1 MKPTFIFAGLLSLA
15 VASQA
20 EMIRINLKKAD
31 ITPAQ
36 QMEAYAEAGSYMAQK
51 YFGSAHR
58 KINADLTTHILGYDA
73 EGKSTH
79 GVPLTNYM
87 NAQYF
92 GDVTIG
98 TPPQT
103 FSVVFDTGSSN
114 FWVPSTHCSS
124 IACFLH
130 RRFDSRKSSTF
141 KPNGTQFA
149 IQYGS
154 GSLEGII
161 SIDNL
166 EVGGLLVNQQSF
178 GESVKEPGLAFAFG
192 RFDGIFGLGYD
203 TISVLGVVP
212 PFYNMINQ
220 RLLDEPVFGFYLG
233 QADSSLGGE
242 MTLGGVDS
250 SHFSGGLR
258 WHNVRRK
265 AYWEIDLNKVRLG
278 DEEVELD
285 AGAVIDTGSSLIVLE
300 TALAEMIN
308 KEIGAKKNY
317 AGQYVIECSTV
328 PTLPDFSFFFGDYEY
343 TLNGEDYVLNAGG
356 TCVSGFMGMD
366 FPESMGDLWIVGD
379 VFLRK
384 YYSVYDLGQ
393 NRVGFAPAK

>member
-1 MKPTFIFAGLLSLA
+1 
-15 VASQA
+15 
-20 EMIRINLKKAD
+20 
-31 ITPAQ
+31 
-36 QMEAYAEAGSYMAQK
+36 
-51 YFGSAHR
+51 
-58 KINADLTTHILGYDA
+58 
-73 EGKSTH
+73 
-79 GVPLTNYM
+79 
-87 NAQYF
+87 YF